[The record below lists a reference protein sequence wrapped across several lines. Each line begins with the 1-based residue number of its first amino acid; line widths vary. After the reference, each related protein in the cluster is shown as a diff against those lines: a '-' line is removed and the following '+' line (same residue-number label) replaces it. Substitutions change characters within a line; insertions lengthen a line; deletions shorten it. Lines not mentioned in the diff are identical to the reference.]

1 MDSGKVR
8 AGFVGFGEVN
18 SPRDLIE
25 AKISRACAALE
36 AQGLELVA
44 TAPVSDDPL
53 RKDERRALA
62 DLSAADFDCLVV
74 CLAGWIPSH
83 TVIDLITHFKHKPM
97 VLWGLTGEMVDGR
110 LVTTADQ
117 AGTAALRD
125 PLDALGFRFKYVYDR
140 IDAPYA
146 GAAQVAQFGRVA
158 QAANRLKHA
167 KIGHMGWRDMGL
179 YGTLADIPSLRRVV
193 GPDIEVFE
201 TLEISQRMAK
211 QTPADIAAVAEY
223 AASHWTS
230 DTPLT
235 VELLEN
241 PARLYLAVMERVCER
256 GYEAISLN
264 DVDGVKK
271 LLGFTPASALMLLA
285 DLGGLAAIPE
295 NDALGSV
302 TQLIVRYL
310 TGQAGAYFEFYEFF
324 KDGLLMGVPD
334 FVPADVVAGPVRVR
348 VTKFGDLAPGIL
360 NVSQIK
366 TGRATIC
373 RLVSRG
379 DQYKMHIVTGEATA
393 PRPWEEA
400 GWTPPAPQLPSI
412 EFVPDCPVDDFAQQV
427 YSQHYIIAYGDH
439 RASLTDLCRLLG
451 IAIV

>member
-1 MDSGKVR
+1 MSLPQMK

-25 AKISRACAALE
+25 AKVRRACDALE
-36 AQGLELVA
+36 ARGLDLVA

-53 RKDERRALA
+53 RKDETRAIA
-62 DLSAADFDCLVV
+62 DLKREDFDFLVI

-83 TVIDLITHFKHKPM
+83 SVIDIITHFRHKPM
-97 VLWGLTGEMVDGR
+97 VLWGLTGEMIGGR

-117 AGTAALRD
+117 AGTSALRD
-125 PLDALGFRFKYVYDR
+125 PMETLGFRFRYIYDT

-146 GAAQVAQFGRVA
+146 GADKVVCFGKVAR
-158 QAANRLKHA
+158 AAALLKHA
-167 KIGHMGWRDMGL
+167 KIGHMGWRDMTL

-201 TLEISQRMAK
+201 TLEISQRMAR
-211 QTPADIAAVAEY
+211 QDPAEIARVAAY
-223 AASHWTS
+223 AAQNWVS

-235 VELLEN
+235 SELMED
-241 PARLYLAVMERVCER
+241 PARLYLAIMEKARER
-256 GYEAISLN
+256 DFQAVSLN

-271 LLGFTPASALMLLA
+271 LLGFTPASALMLLS
-285 DLGGLAAIPE
+285 DLGGLATIPE

-310 TGQAGAYFEFYEFF
+310 TEQAGAYFEFYEFF
-324 KDGLLMGVPD
+324 RDRLLMGVPD
-334 FVPADVVAGPVRVR
+334 FVPAGVVDGPVRVR

-360 NVSQIK
+360 NVSKVK

-379 DQYKMHIVTGEATA
+379 DRYKMHIVTGEAVT

-412 EFVPDCPVDDFAQQV
+412 EFIPDCPVDEFTQQV
-427 YSQHYIIAYGDH
+427 YSQHYVVAYGDY
-439 RASLTDLCRLLG
+439 RTELRDLCKLLG
-451 IAIV
+451 IEAV